1 MVALNT
7 NGWVQPQQQASWVAG
22 HIIQIVKAHIRKENM
37 ILFPVAQQALTPE
50 EIAEVSHKWKSISL
64 NKG

>member
-1 MVALNT
+1 M
-7 NGWVQPQQQASWVAG
+7 AG

-37 ILFPVAQQALTPE
+37 ILFPVAQQALTPA

-64 NKG
+64 NRG